1 MRVFT
6 KTMKEY
12 QNILTKAD
20 IIKNQLSTFV
30 FRNQR
35 KNKPDI
41 FWCRP
46 SSAVVS
52 TIVSKCV
59 DHRRKLCPPSSAAK
73 QILTKHKKQKN
84 MGKIKY
90 DFYKNPDNKE
100 GKLKSEYHIRV
111 CGQQTISTK
120 GIIELIH
127 NASTLTPA
135 DINAVIFA
143 FQDEIANQLAKGN
156 IVKLEG
162 LCNFNISLKSANGT
176 CTGKENGKGI
186 VVKSVNINP
195 EKEFTERVKK
205 LAAENG
211 MEKVIA
217 RHSDTITDEKVDE
230 ILTNYFRTNKVITR
244 QRLQDICSTTRY
256 MAMQQIKRLTGSGKL
271 VNVGFRNHPLY
282 MPVPGSFGTKEE

>member
-1 MRVFT
+1 
-6 KTMKEY
+6 
-12 QNILTKAD
+12 
-20 IIKNQLSTFV
+20 
-30 FRNQR
+30 
-35 KNKPDI
+35 
-41 FWCRP
+41 
-46 SSAVVS
+46 
-52 TIVSKCV
+52 
-59 DHRRKLCPPSSAAK
+59 
-73 QILTKHKKQKN
+73 

-90 DFYKNPDNKE
+90 DFYKNPDNNE

-143 FQDEIANQLAKGN
+143 FQEEIANQLAKGN

-162 LCNFNISLKSANGT
+162 LCNFNISLKPANGT
-176 CTGKENGKGI
+176 CTGKESGKAI
-186 VVKSVNINP
+186 EVKSVNINP

-205 LAAENG
+205 LATENG

-217 RHSDTITDEKVDE
+217 RHSDTITDEKVDR
-230 ILTNYFRTNKVITR
+230 ILINYFSTNKVITR

-256 MAMQQIKRLTGSGKL
+256 MAMQQIKRLTESGKL

-282 MPVPGSFGTKEE
+282 MPAPGSFGTKEE